1 MTQREV
7 RDEIFKILFEHEVVN
22 SDIAVRKN
30 EVLETLKISK
40 AKREFLEN
48 YLDNFLLNE
57 AKIIEKVKEKI
68 KGWTFSRLANPEKVI
83 LKMAFFEILFE
94 EIGYEIVVNEAVELS
109 KIYGDE
115 KTKTFINGILA
126 DLIKDIDK

>member
-7 RDEIFKILFEHEVVN
+7 RNEIFKILFEHEVVN
-22 SDIAVRKN
+22 SDIIARKD
-30 EVLETLKISK
+30 EVLETLKISNS
-40 AKREFLEN
+40 KREFLEN
-48 YLDNFLLNE
+48 YLNNFMLNE
-57 AKIIEKVKEKI
+57 SEIIEKIKEKI
-68 KGWTFSRLANPEKVI
+68 KGWTFSRLATPEKVI

-94 EIGYEIVVNEAVELS
+94 KVGHEIVINEAVELS
-109 KIYGDE
+109 KVYGDE

>member
-1 MTQREV
+1 MTQREI

-22 SDIAVRKN
+22 SDIILRKN
-30 EVLETLKISK
+30 EVLETLKISN

-48 YLDNFLLNE
+48 YLNNFMLNE
-57 AKIIEKVKEKI
+57 TEIIEKVKEKI
-68 KGWTFSRLANPEKVI
+68 KGWTFSRLATPEKVI

-94 EIGYEIVVNEAVELS
+94 KVGHEIVINEAVELS

-126 DLIKDIDK
+126 DLIKSIEK